1 MSKRKKILFRTVFI
15 ALACLW
21 GNSTGPALSKDE
33 TVWHLTQTH
42 RSLGTTEIYITPRLM
57 RLDKGNSDI
66 VVLYRLDE
74 GIVHIFNPAHKA
86 IFNCPLERFIKRGY
100 IVTAAGLGPVR
111 TWYPKESKNITYK
124 GQPASIVEIYAHGR
138 SRSGRSMEINC
149 CEMKVLHSAE
159 NFAKVVSV
167 IETIYAITPTG
178 FVPIEVKL
186 NYSQGGGELW
196 FQTHESELK
205 NRSQNSNFRLQ
216 TSKIVRE
223 KRTSDFFAVPKN
235 FMVMKT
241 DAEIMNL
248 TNTASDLT
256 NLILP

>member
-1 MSKRKKILFRTVFI
+1 MAVFL
-15 ALACLW
+15 ALACLS
-21 GNSTGPALSKDE
+21 GISAGQAAGKGSAKDE
-33 TVWHLTQTH
+33 TVWHLKQTH
-42 RSLGTTEIYITPRLM
+42 RAVGSTEIYVTPQLM

-66 VVLYRLDE
+66 VVLYRRDD

-100 IVTAAGLGPVR
+100 IVTAGGLGPVR
-111 TWYPKESKNITYK
+111 TWYPKESKPTTYK
-124 GQPASIVEIYAHGR
+124 GQPASTVQIYAHGR
-138 SRSGRSMEINC
+138 SRAGRPMEINC
-149 CEMKVLHSAE
+149 CEIKVLHTQE
-159 NFAKVVSV
+159 NFSKVASV
-167 IETIYAITPTG
+167 IETIYATTPTG
-178 FVPIEVKL
+178 AVPLEVKL

-205 NRSQNSNFRLQ
+205 SNLSNTQIRLQ

-223 KRTSDFFAVPKN
+223 KKPAEFFAAPKN
-235 FMVMKT
+235 YKVVKT